1 MLFDRRVQFEFEKR
15 HDEIQYAEL
24 NRGEAILASLQ
35 QLAPEEAA
43 REVLDLSAEELRAVL
58 ASALYDKSYQTVF
71 DFGPDGR
78 ERATCAE
85 VGPAGKT
92 PGKTWAGEFAK
103 AFNLAEI
110 ERGLGDDPDSPQP
123 GD

>member
-58 ASALYDKSYQTVF
+58 ASALYDSPTKQFSTSALTGGR
-71 DFGPDGR
+71 GPPARRSALPGR
-78 ERATCAE
+78 RRARHGRANSQKRSS
-85 VGPAGKT
+85 G
-92 PGKTWAGEFAK
+92 
-103 AFNLAEI
+103 EI